1 MGCDPEATM
10 NLKMRVMAAFWGAS
24 LLVSACTLDGGL
36 ASGPKSIDV
45 LGGEITVVAP
55 EGYCFDQRASRLAEG
70 FTVAT
75 PCGASRLALIT
86 TQIGEADSA
95 AVAGAENALLQL
107 IQHPDGRALL
117 SGAGDP
123 STIFVHHV
131 QVHNHRVEVF
141 FSDTASSLSDGLQPT
156 QWRAFLDYQDRMVTV
171 SVRWWD
177 QSPLDQAQGLAV
189 LRAAALALVGD

>member
-1 MGCDPEATM
+1 M
-10 NLKMRVMAAFWGAS
+10 NLKMRVLAAFWGAS

-45 LGGEITVVAP
+45 LGGEITVAAP

-86 TQIGEADSA
+86 TQIGEAASA

>member
-1 MGCDPEATM
+1 
-10 NLKMRVMAAFWGAS
+10 MAAFWGAS

-45 LGGEITVVAP
+45 LGGEITVAAP

-95 AVAGAENALLQL
+95 AVTGAENALLQL